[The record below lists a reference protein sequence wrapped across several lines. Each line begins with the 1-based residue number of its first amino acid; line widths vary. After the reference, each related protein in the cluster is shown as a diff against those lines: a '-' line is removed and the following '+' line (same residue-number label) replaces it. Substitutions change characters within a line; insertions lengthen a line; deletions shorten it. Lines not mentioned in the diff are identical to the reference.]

1 MEKVKVYIKGQ
12 EDKELYS
19 FLRYYPMRIK
29 NIGIE
34 DIFSRQMVY
43 DFKSGLLQQSIAKCV
58 AKELV
63 RIYGRKVKNVVFSC
77 IPASSQEKNEIRN
90 KAFSALVCQFSG
102 AIDGYSHVK
111 VLGERTSV
119 HGTKVKKEIR
129 EQRMNEQNSI
139 EVDAPFFF
147 GKNVCIWDDIVTTG
161 TSFCYF
167 TSQLEKVGAH
177 VTNGFF
183 LGKTSYK
190 YRPQSK
196 YL

>member
-1 MEKVKVYIKGQ
+1 MEKVKVYIKDQ
-12 EDKELYS
+12 ADKEPYS

-190 YRPQSK
+190 YRPQS
-196 YL
+196 

>member
-1 MEKVKVYIKGQ
+1 
-12 EDKELYS
+12 
-19 FLRYYPMRIK
+19 MRIK
-29 NIGIE
+29 NVGIE

-63 RIYGRKVKNVVFSC
+63 KTYGRKVKNVVFSC
-77 IPASSQEKNEIRN
+77 IPASSQEKNEVRN

-119 HGTKVKKEIR
+119 HGTKVKKETR

-190 YRPQSK
+190 YRPQS
-196 YL
+196 

>member
-129 EQRMNEQNSI
+129 EQLCKMEEDESDS
-139 EVDAPFFF
+139 E
-147 GKNVCIWDDIVTTG
+147 
-161 TSFCYF
+161 Y
-167 TSQLEKVGAH
+167 
-177 VTNGFF
+177 
-183 LGKTSYK
+183 
-190 YRPQSK
+190 
-196 YL
+196 

>member
-63 RIYGRKVKNVVFSC
+63 KTYGRKVKNRTPSRWMGH
-77 IPASSQEKNEIRN
+77 SSMVRMCVYGMTSLPR
-90 KAFSALVCQFSG
+90 APHSAISPLSLKR
-102 AIDGYSHVK
+102 S
-111 VLGERTSV
+111 ERT
-119 HGTKVKKEIR
+119 
-129 EQRMNEQNSI
+129 
-139 EVDAPFFF
+139 
-147 GKNVCIWDDIVTTG
+147 
-161 TSFCYF
+161 
-167 TSQLEKVGAH
+167 
-177 VTNGFF
+177 
-183 LGKTSYK
+183 
-190 YRPQSK
+190 
-196 YL
+196 